1 MRPVALEDE
10 DDGQEKEGKVKKA
23 TTSRGKIIQRKLEK
37 LKMKRCL
44 NQYLERSSSGFDMG
58 AVYELKIRKLKT
70 NNRALAKALAEKKE
84 ETQQWYRE
92 VISLKGEL
100 QEAQEQL
107 LRATDNDFQK
117 TVELKVE
124 KRLREHCEPINAA
137 ISTTMENVLMVVEGL
152 TKAKQLAGRALNS
165 FRNRSSV
172 NSSSGSLPR
181 PLGARLPLGA
191 TSNNIS
197 PRQSVVL
204 PMVSGHVLQ
213 PAMVAIPKL
222 DMMWSRKMQER
233 SQAREDEGLE
243 MTVIGEQSS
252 NIEDEGNTSD
262 SMEEEAEVLQEG
274 VSPCKTEIEEHSDS
288 LLNLC
293 SDGENKLSISPQRT
307 RSRTRTSLPDEITE
321 SESQEDDIQH
331 EVGETPDKQEGN
343 EDPLEG
349 PSWLFSESVT
359 NRSSCSA
366 KGRGRGGRR
375 GKLKTNARCT
385 SLQSRNSVVVES
397 SDSEEDNGVSTLKNS
412 KVTSFKKPLEIAD
425 FAKENST
432 NSLEHSYLASPATMF
447 ARLEDLEAKAGRQ
460 SKRSKGRSL
469 RANRESM
476 ERVHDVIPEKQLR
489 SSPRSKELLRG
500 MNNSAVA
507 KTDESLNLHLDATV
521 GSSSN
526 TEPLNDS
533 HPQDTVHM
541 PPPILPGPTKQAEF
555 WVNDN
560 DLTCVHN
567 ISMDMTEPIS
577 KIFAQAAVE
586 ALKEE
591 KGKEVQLERR
601 FFKAES
607 NKQLKVQPEVAEK
620 TPFDVSQMDATLVN
634 IPPYSSQRTVEKEN
648 LPPQFE
654 NHSNAD
660 AASVMFVNLRRVSV
674 VLEDVL
680 KSPRSTEKFTPQVN
694 LALSSGSGS
703 SRCSSSSRSRNK
715 QHQKSTAE
723 SPMKSEPVRRKMLTY
738 SLQIEE
744 DDKDLEDSDD
754 EAWIPSG
761 IRKSKTCKRRNTTTG
776 KVQGRNSS
784 VGRKRSA
791 TDIVPERLKKVGRK
805 KKYVNSSESP
815 RTTPDISLDDKNGET
830 VDHDKEDKRGDKA
843 LRNVIVDKTV
853 DSESTTPN
861 IMADCYVKVHRASL
875 KNIRDSVTN
884 PEESLLLKLDDS
896 NISLSPILP
905 SKSTE
910 DQTKK
915 AGKKQATGIQVDQSP
930 ISDGTQDVNTEV
942 QQRKKVKENA
952 GGTQER
958 EQTDDEDKS
967 NETLKDTEGKMRRK
981 TDRLQSEKQADIK
994 EGEQLNDIME
1004 LEQPNH
1010 DLDLQRKNQRESARY
1025 TSGRVEKLKEVQSEG
1040 LGTHVEEALCRV
1052 NQIDQEKKTQ
1062 DDKGQEGKNQ
1072 DEMDIK
1078 KKINAGNLKEPSEKR
1093 LKAVTEITEP
1103 DGNIVNEGTQRRKRR
1118 AASKITSFKE
1128 MSLIS
1133 KMRQESGNTVVCST
1147 HHSRKSGRRS
1157 ATN

>member
-233 SQAREDEGLE
+233 SQGHQEPEPSMLGKYQIPGQLTCGL
-243 MTVIGEQSS
+243 TGSANQKFAVPGYQSGAPVVVHHPTAVR
-252 NIEDEGNTSD
+252 N
-262 SMEEEAEVLQEG
+262 A
-274 VSPCKTEIEEHSDS
+274 
-288 LLNLC
+288 
-293 SDGENKLSISPQRT
+293 
-307 RSRTRTSLPDEITE
+307 
-321 SESQEDDIQH
+321 SESPRTATGRRGKLVRGMRGAASRMTTHSPTTKEDDIQH